1 MSDAFEPESAFDPLT
16 IADVLNAKHTA
27 AVVGFEDARA
37 TPPASVVAVE
47 ETATLGEALDE
58 LSLSSIK
65 SVPVR
70 ARATGTVLGFF
81 DATIALRE
89 ALRAAGD
96 GDLERLVMAKRVNDL
111 IHPALVS
118 GRRGDGGQLPFACAD
133 LPLRELMSEHGY
145 LLYER
150 HSEDPVA
157 TGGSWW
163 FNAEVHRLAIVD
175 AQALRTTSSAA
186 SDDLDLDTVVSGAR
200 LRTQPTSPPNL
211 KWEEIVDV
219 VSQMDVVRCLVDTL
233 DRRRRDDPPTL
244 LSRAMSEPATT
255 HASRPFCT
263 FPDAPVGAVFA
274 EMLAK
279 GHSAAVVVRARK
291 HTMEHAGD
299 VSLWRAEDTLSVG
312 DFASERVRDPSL
324 LRGVGDG
331 GATVAEFLARARG
344 HPRHRMDAV
353 GESATVFDA
362 ARMMTNARE
371 HRAWIVDERDAPV
384 GCVTCTDVLRCVAA
398 ARLEETT
405 PRPNPPARVAPLV
418 EEVEAPA
425 PRQGAWA

>member
-1 MSDAFEPESAFDPLT
+1 MSDASEPESAFDPLT
-16 IADVLNAKHTA
+16 IADVLNAKQTA

-37 TPPASVVAVE
+37 NPPASVVAVE

-96 GDLERLVMAKRVNDL
+96 GDLERLVMEKRVNDL
-111 IHPALVS
+111 IHPSLVS

-175 AQALRTTSSAA
+175 ARALRTTSSAA
-186 SDDLDLDTVVSGAR
+186 SDDLDLDTVVSSAR

-211 KWEEIVDV
+211 RWEEIIDV

-244 LSRAMSEPATT
+244 LSRAMSEPAAT

-263 FPDAPVGAVFA
+263 FPDAPAGAVFA

-279 GHSAAVVVRARK
+279 GHSAAMVVRARK

-299 VSLWRAEDTLSVG
+299 VSLWRAEDTLSVS

-344 HPRHRMDAV
+344 HPRHRLDAV
-353 GESATVFDA
+353 GENATVFDA
-362 ARMMTNARE
+362 ARMMTSARE

-398 ARLEETT
+398 ARLEETP
-405 PRPNPPARVAPLV
+405 PRPNSPARVAPLV
-418 EEVEAPA
+418 EEVEAPT
-425 PRQGAWA
+425 PRRGAWA